1 MKTTL
6 AVCIIVV
13 CVFATLYQAVRDSSF
28 LDPSHSWTSVPSSGT
43 VIAASR

>member
-13 CVFATLYQAVRDSSF
+13 FVFATLYHAVRDSSF
-28 LDPSHSWTSVPSSGT
+28 LIRR
-43 VIAASR
+43 IAGPLFLRQGQ

>member
-6 AVCIIVV
+6 AVCFFVD
-13 CVFATLYQAVRDSSF
+13 CVFATLYHAARGSS
-28 LDPSHSWTSVPSSGT
+28 LWDPSHGWANVPSSGT